1 MPATQDKTE
10 TPQSQSELP
19 PSKTESGARRS
30 QSQAPNHPWVA
41 IAYNPQINTTQ
52 SEVDRLLNPNRSTYA
67 PSHPLTIFLPPV
79 RDPSAPDGSQP
90 LINNI
95 FLKIGANLDVSAE
108 DWAIAENLPQ
118 VQQLIRSGAIRVFRP
133 EQPQDELAPGYRHFV
148 SESAVQLVRL
158 TLHEDWVDQ
167 WMENEMRAELIK
179 TANEQ
184 KKILIEAKAK
194 RVT

>member
-10 TPQSQSELP
+10 TLQPELP
-19 PSKTESGARRS
+19 PSKVESVAVRRS
-30 QSQAPNHPWVA
+30 QPQAPVHTWVA

-95 FLKIGANLDVSAE
+95 FLKIGANLDISAE
-108 DWAIAENLPQ
+108 NWAIAETLPSTQ
-118 VQQLIRSGAIRVFRP
+118 RLIKSGAIRVFRP
-133 EQPQDELAPGYRHFV
+133 EQPQDELAPGYRHFA
-148 SESAVQLVRL
+148 SESAIQLLRL

-167 WMENEMRAELIK
+167 WMENEMRSELIK

-184 KKILIEAKAK
+184 KKTLIEAKAK